1 MAIKDSIL
9 PEFDHEMA
17 TTRRVL
23 ERVPE
28 DKKDW
33 QPHPKSMTLG
43 RLAQHL
49 ATIPH
54 WVIPTI
60 NDTELHMNPPGG
72 PAYTPPQF
80 ESTASALAVFDEN
93 VRQGRAAIAAAEDQA
108 LMVPW
113 TLRNAG
119 QPIFTLPRVAVL
131 RSFVTNHM
139 IHHRGQLSV
148 YLRLN
153 DVPVPSIYGPSAD
166 EMS

>member
-9 PEFDHEMA
+9 PELDHEMA
-17 TTRRVL
+17 TTRKLL
-23 ERVPE
+23 ERVPG

-33 QPHPKSMTLG
+33 QPHPKSMSLG

-54 WVIPTI
+54 WAVVTVK
-60 NDTELHMNPPGG
+60 DTELHMNPPGG
-72 PAYTPPQF
+72 PAYTPPEFQ
-80 ESTASALAVFDEN
+80 STEAALATFDQN
-93 VRQGRAAIAAAEDQA
+93 VREAREAIAAAEDKDW
-108 LMVPW
+108 MVHW

-119 QPIFTLPRVAVL
+119 QAIFTLPRVAVL

-166 EMS
+166 ESI